1 MKTKLLFC
9 SIIALMSCFTMNS
22 QTEAERKYAIE
33 SFKEQAEEVKSNLI
47 NDVCAELNLDEFET
61 QIVSQTMYSYFN
73 EIQRIY
79 AMKIEALEKQEL
91 RDILDRTHFKD
102 LESILE
108 KHEIDFILNQIK
120 GDWKKNQKQLKKK
133 RKKRKK
139 KTKN

>member
-1 MKTKLLFC
+1 
-9 SIIALMSCFTMNS
+9 MNS